1 MSAGRRKLLGGIPA
15 LAVPILPAAARGAP
29 SGNALLP
36 LAVTLAAAP
45 ALPLTCPL
53 CREDTPK
60 PNKQATV
67 SQTLASA
74 GQWRKVMAVVK
85 VIELLGESEESWE
98 DATRQVVA
106 EATKTLHGVT
116 SVYVKEFQAT
126 VENDQVKNFRVNA
139 KVSFVLE
146 RK

>member
-1 MSAGRRKLLGGIPA
+1 MPFKPLIFLTFPKM
-15 LAVPILPAAARGAP
+15 RGC
-29 SGNALLP
+29 L
-36 LAVTLAAAP
+36 
-45 ALPLTCPL
+45 
-53 CREDTPK
+53 R
-60 PNKQATV
+60 
-67 SQTLASA
+67 
-74 GQWRKVMAVVK
+74 
-85 VIELLGESEESWE
+85 GESEESWE

-126 VENDQVKNFRVNA
+126 VENDQVKNFRVTA